1 MATENHS
8 RPTPENGD
16 EGGNRPRTHPT
27 ITQAPASPKSAKAFK
42 SSTPPTLPG
51 IGADLRNI
59 QQQLTLVMS
68 LVIVSTGALE
78 AQNADNDLEIAM
90 VLKRSVAPA
99 LYNQIERIA
108 ALAAR
113 CERAA
118 P

>member
-1 MATENHS
+1 MARENHS

-16 EGGNRPRTHPT
+16 EGGNRPQTQPT
-27 ITQAPASPKSAKAFK
+27 ATQAPESPRYAKASR
-42 SSTPPTLPG
+42 SSAPPTPQG
-51 IGADLRNI
+51 IAADLRNI
-59 QQQLTLVMS
+59 HRDLTLVMS
-68 LVIVSTGALE
+68 LVIVSSGALE
-78 AQNADNDLEIAM
+78 AQNADNDIDVAM

-118 P
+118 V

>member
-1 MATENHS
+1 MH
-8 RPTPENGD
+8 
-16 EGGNRPRTHPT
+16 
-27 ITQAPASPKSAKAFK
+27 
-42 SSTPPTLPG
+42 
-51 IGADLRNI
+51 
-59 QQQLTLVMS
+59 QQLTLVMS

-78 AQNADNDLEIAM
+78 NQNADNDIDVAM
-90 VLKRSVAPA
+90 ILKRSVAPA